1 MFINYLTADRVAYIT
16 LNRPEKRNAL
26 NNAVVKE
33 LADAFSRAQQD
44 DDAKVIVLQ
53 AEGDVF
59 CAGADLQYLQTL
71 QANTYQE
78 NLQDSTDLKN
88 LLLSIYA
95 CPKVVIAQVQGH
107 AIAGGSGLVSVCDF
121 AFASSEANFGY
132 TEVKIGFIPAI
143 VMVFLIRKLGEQPA
157 RQLMLSGDII
167 SAEKALQLGMLTQV
181 VDQASLSATVAK
193 FATKMVTS
201 NSGESLAATKKMML
215 DISGMSVE
223 EALSLAVERNAKTRE
238 TADCRHGIQ
247 SFLDK
252 QKITW

>member
-1 MFINYLTADRVAYIT
+1 MFINYHTADRVAFIT

-33 LADAFSRAQQD
+33 LTDAFARAQLD

-78 NLQDSTDLKN
+78 NLQDSVDLKN

-121 AFASSEANFGY
+121 SFASSEANFGY

-167 SAEKALQLGMLTQV
+167 SAEKAQQLGMLTQV
-181 VDQASLSATVAK
+181 VDEESLSATVAK
-193 FATKMVTS
+193 FAAKMIAS

-215 DISGMSVE
+215 DISGMGVE
-223 EALSLAVERNAKTRE
+223 EALSLAVEINAKTRE
-238 TADCRHGIQ
+238 TADCRRGIQ
-247 SFLDK
+247 AFLDK